1 MIMAIICYVFLGF
14 FVVSATLLVSF
25 FLLAI
30 VVEMLE
36 QAN

>member
-1 MIMAIICYVFLGF
+1 MIMAIICYVFPGL
-14 FVVSATLLVSF
+14 FVVTATLLVLF

>member
-1 MIMAIICYVFLGF
+1 MIMAIICYVFLGL
-14 FVVSATLLVSF
+14 FVVTAILLVLF
-25 FLLAI
+25 FLLTI

>member
-1 MIMAIICYVFLGF
+1 MIMAIICYVFLGL
-14 FVVSATLLVSF
+14 FVVTATLLVLF

-30 VVEMLE
+30 VVEILE

>member
-1 MIMAIICYVFLGF
+1 MIMAIICYVFLGL
-14 FVVSATLLVSF
+14 FVVTTTLLVLF

>member
-1 MIMAIICYVFLGF
+1 MVLTIICFIFLGL
-14 FVVSATLLVSF
+14 FVVTATLLVLF

>member
-1 MIMAIICYVFLGF
+1 MIVTIICFIFLGL
-14 FVVSATLLVSF
+14 FVVTATLLVLF